1 MTTRR
6 SILASLATLAVFAIG
21 APIPV
26 HAEEKPMEIT
36 VTILPMKPMVEA
48 IGGEH
53 VAVSA
58 LVPQGTHPRTF
69 EPTPKQMA
77 ALNSSAL
84 YINMGI
90 PHEQNWLPQVKAA
103 RPDMPILNFIDNVE
117 IRQKDGKEVIDPHI
131 WLGPQQLRAMAGS
144 LRDTLTELAPQHGD
158 DFVANTAAWIAKL
171 DAADADA
178 KVRLA
183 PHVGKAILVFHPA
196 FGYLTDAYGIRQLA
210 IENQGMEPGPRRIA
224 SSIEA
229 ARANKIKT
237 IFVQSSYSLDE
248 AKTIAAEIDGELV
261 TLNPLAPDLIK
272 NLTVVTT
279 AIEASFK

>member
-21 APIPV
+21 APLPV

-36 VTILPMKPMVEA
+36 VTILPMQPMVEA
-48 IGGEH
+48 IGGDH

-58 LVPQGTHPRTF
+58 MVPQGTHPRTF

-77 ALNSSAL
+77 TLNSSAL

-103 RPDMPILNFIDNVE
+103 RPDMPILNFIDGVD
-117 IRQKDGKEVIDPHI
+117 IRQKDGKEVTDPHI
-131 WLGPQQLRAMAGS
+131 WLGPQLLRAMAGS
-144 LRDTLTELAPQHGD
+144 LRDTLTELAPEHGN
-158 DFVANTAAWIAKL
+158 DFAANADAWIAKL

-178 KVRLA
+178 KARLA
-183 PHVGKAILVFHPA
+183 PYEGRAILVFHPA
-196 FGYLTDAYGIRQLA
+196 FGYLTDAYGLRQLA
-210 IENQGMEPGPRRIA
+210 IQNQGMEPGPRRIT

-229 ARANKIKT
+229 ARAENIKM
-237 IFVQSSYSLDE
+237 IFVQSSFSQDE

-261 TLNPLAPDLIK
+261 TLNPLAPDLTK
-272 NLTVVTT
+272 NLTVITT